1 MYVSSQ
7 LNLQNKQLTKENNK
21 MSKTEDQEMP
31 TTFPKKW
38 LKLLKD
44 MPEFKDTAD
53 SSSVED
59 LKKIVLTSEGNIYT
73 IEAAKLSDIK
83 LEGAKELV
91 KEMTAPYT
99 ESLRVQMAKIK
110 YALFCLEG
118 KGEDLNNTEN

>member
-1 MYVSSQ
+1 
-7 LNLQNKQLTKENNK
+7 
-21 MSKTEDQEMP
+21 MSKTEEQEMP

-38 LKLLKD
+38 AKLIKD
-44 MPEFKDTAD
+44 MPEFKEICESA
-53 SSSVED
+53 SVDE

-99 ESLRVQMAKIK
+99 ESLRAQMAKIK